1 MMTYQD
7 WIKAVFISFF
17 IASASLIGFNYC
29 VDPMQQYRISSF
41 YPIYFEPIMAR
52 YLNAG
57 LAKNY
62 NYNSIVL
69 GTSHTANF
77 IISEVESNLDFNQTI
92 KLCINGGSA
101 KEQSIILQTAIEN
114 NKNLERVLW
123 GVDILSFSGSPERE
137 KRGKGSFPMYLYDK
151 EIFNDYKYLYSA
163 DTFMHSLEALFYPII
178 KPKDDPWFKRNYMYQ
193 WQHKRKKQFII
204 NRVLRIYKMEEEEYS
219 NRDKKQYSFACLK
232 KSFDENFLD
241 TIRNNPH
248 IHFKIF
254 FPPYSLLHFKVLEEN
269 KILDDVTDFKKY
281 LLKQLSVL
289 PNVTLYD
296 FQIADH
302 ITSNLHNYKDTAHYH
317 QKISSWMLEEM
328 GQGRYI
334 VSDENIDENIKM
346 FKEQVANYTFDTK
359 IDAAKK

>member
-1 MMTYQD
+1 MTYQD
-7 WIKAVFISFF
+7 WIRAVFISFF
-17 IASASLIGFNYC
+17 IASLSLIGVNYI

-41 YPIYFEPIMAR
+41 YPIYFEPTRAR

-62 NYNSIVL
+62 DYHSIVL

-77 IISEVESNLDFNQTI
+77 IISEVENNLKFNQTI

-114 NKNLERVLW
+114 NKNLENVLW
-123 GVDILSFSGSPERE
+123 GVDTLSFSGSPKRE
-137 KRGKGSFPMYLYDK
+137 KEGKGSFPMYLYDK
-151 EIFNDYKYLYSA
+151 EVWNDYKYLYSA

-178 KPKDDPWFKRNYMYQ
+178 KPKNDPWFKLNYMYQ
-193 WQHKRKKQFII
+193 WQHKRKKQFTI
-204 NRVLRIYKMEEEEYS
+204 NRVLRVCKMEKDEYS
-219 NRDKKQYSFACLK
+219 NKDKERYSFAYLK
-232 KSFDENFLD
+232 KSFDENFLN
-241 TIRNNPH
+241 IIKNNPQ

-269 KILDDVTDFKKY
+269 KILDDVTDFKRYFVK
-281 LLKQLSVL
+281 KLSAL

-296 FQIADH
+296 FQIANE
-302 ITSNLHNYKDTAHYH
+302 ITSNLNNYKDTSHYH
-317 QKISSWMLEEM
+317 QKINSRMLEEM
-328 GQGRYI
+328 SQGKYI

-346 FKEQVANYTFDTK
+346 LKEQVADW
-359 IDAAKK
+359 